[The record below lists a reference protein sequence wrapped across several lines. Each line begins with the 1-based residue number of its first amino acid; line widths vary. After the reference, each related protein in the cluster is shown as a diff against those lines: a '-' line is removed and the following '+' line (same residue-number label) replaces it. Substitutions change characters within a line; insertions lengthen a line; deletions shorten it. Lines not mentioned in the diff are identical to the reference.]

1 MPEPFKTDI
10 PLHDQL
16 TSRSEVPGDFPVDL
30 FPSALAGSQ
39 TKFSARVVDGRYM
52 VGLTPEE
59 RSQHYLQCLDLLN
72 QLIEYTQRK
81 LNQKPQ
87 VARNEILDDIANRIP
102 LQGWDLSAPEMQW
115 IAKRLRQSVASR

>member
-10 PLHDQL
+10 PLPDEVP
-16 TSRSEVPGDFPVDL
+16 SRSKVPDDFPSDL

-39 TKFSARVVDGRYM
+39 TKFSARLIDNKFV

-59 RSQHYLQCLDLLN
+59 RSQHYLQCLDVLN
-72 QLIEYTQRK
+72 QLIAYTQRK

-87 VARNEILDDIANRIP
+87 VPRAEILDDIVKRIP
-102 LQGWDLSAPEMQW
+102 LQGWDLSTPELAW
-115 IAKRLRQSVASR
+115 IAQQLRQSVASR